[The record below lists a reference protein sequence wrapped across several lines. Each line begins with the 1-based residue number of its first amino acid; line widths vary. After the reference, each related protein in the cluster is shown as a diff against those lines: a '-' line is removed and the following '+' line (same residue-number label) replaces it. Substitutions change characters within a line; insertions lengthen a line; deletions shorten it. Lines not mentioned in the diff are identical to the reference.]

1 MNVRMDVKDN
11 VEEARLI
18 RTIVSH
24 ELDFSFARC
33 SVTKRF
39 VLTAPNRVLM
49 PSWFTGNSW
58 SMSNRWLVIQ
68 GLVNCHL

>member
-1 MNVRMDVKDN
+1 MKDN
-11 VEEARLI
+11 IEEARLI

-33 SVTKRF
+33 SVTERF

-58 SMSNRWLVIQ
+58 SMSNR
-68 GLVNCHL
+68 